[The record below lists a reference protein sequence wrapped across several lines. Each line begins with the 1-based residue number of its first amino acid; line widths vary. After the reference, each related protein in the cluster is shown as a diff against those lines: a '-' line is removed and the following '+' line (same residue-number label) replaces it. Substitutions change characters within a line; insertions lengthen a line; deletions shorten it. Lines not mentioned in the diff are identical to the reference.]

1 MFDKKLLISLVVFST
16 LMILTSLVK
25 TETRLIQKRIDSL
38 EKKISIM
45 KNNFHES
52 QIDYSYLSSPDYIS
66 KKIMNYGN
74 EEYFTIKYSQIYFS
88 LDQFLNEQKKLSN
101 IIIYEKKK

>member
-25 TETRLIQKRIDSL
+25 TETRLIDSL